1 MGTGQPTDPIASI
14 DLSIVSPVL
23 DERGSLPALV
33 AELIEMA
40 EGSGS
45 SFELVFVDDG
55 STDGSGE
62 YLADLGA
69 EDPRVKV
76 IRFARNHGK
85 SAALNA
91 GFASS
96 HGRIVVTID
105 SDGQDDPAEIPKLVA
120 RLEEGYD
127 VVSGWK
133 RSRQDPTRRR
143 FASRLFNRTTA
154 AISGIDLHDFN
165 CGLKAYRGERI
176 RSLSIYGELHRFIP
190 VLATQRGWRVTE
202 VEVGHRPRLHGSS
215 KFGVERYARG
225 MLDLLAV
232 TFIGRYENR
241 PLHLFGGLGL
251 ASIAIGVLLGAYL
264 TVEKISGEAIG
275 DRPLL
280 LLSVLLVVIG
290 IQFLTFGL
298 LAQMLVAMRHERDD
312 AAVDLMLPDGGAQPR
327 AEQVA
332 K

>member
-1 MGTGQPTDPIASI
+1 MGESLGTG
-14 DLSIVSPVL
+14 
-23 DERGSLPALV
+23 
-33 AELIEMA
+33 
-40 EGSGS
+40 
-45 SFELVFVDDG
+45 FELVFVDDG

-62 YLADLGA
+62 YLAGLAD
-69 EDPRVKV
+69 EDPRVRV
-76 IRFARNHGK
+76 LRLARNHGK
-85 SAALNA
+85 SAALNV
-91 GFASS
+91 GFAASR
-96 HGRIVVTID
+96 GGVVVTID
-105 SDGQDDPAEIPKLVA
+105 SDGQDDPAEIPKLIA
-120 RLEEGYD
+120 PLEEGYD

-133 RSRQDPTRRR
+133 RRRQDPSRRR

-154 AISGIDLHDFN
+154 AISGVELHDFN

-202 VEVGHRPRLHGSS
+202 VEVGHRARLHGSS

-251 ASIAIGVLLGAYL
+251 VSIAIGVLLGVYL
-264 TVEKISGEAIG
+264 TIEKISGEAIG

-290 IQFLTFGL
+290 IQVLTFGL
-298 LAQMLVAMRHERDD
+298 VAQMLVAMRHERDD
-312 AAVDLMLPDGGAQPR
+312 GVDLLMPPDAGVEPWAGPSR
-327 AEQVA
+327 